1 MVVKEKDDGSV
12 LLIIPIQAWKKYFS
26 EENPIATFEEVID
39 CLWAVIE
46 EIADHMNSEVKLEI
60 TEESIIYEL
69 SKK

>member
-1 MVVKEKDDGSV
+1 MEK
-12 LLIIPIQAWKKYFS
+12 IFS

-39 CLWAVIE
+39 CLRAVIE